1 MLNTKNYN
9 TNTLREQDFNH
20 YIHPFSDMADIKSA
34 GTRVI
39 VGGDGCHIWDSDGN
53 KIVDGMSGLWCVN
66 LGYGQKSLIEAAH
79 EQLKTLPFYNSFFKT
94 ANVPAIELSKLLAEV
109 APEGFERVF
118 YTNSGSEGNDT
129 IVRMVRRYWDI
140 VGKPTKKVIISRWNG
155 YHGSTMAG
163 ASLSGMTYMHEQG
176 GLPIPDI
183 VHINQ
188 PYQLEHG
195 NPGESTEDFGLRAAS
210 WLEDKILAIGA
221 HNIAA
226 FIGEPVQGAGGVII
240 PPPGYWAKIQEI
252 CRRYDILLVC
262 DEVICGFGRLGTW
275 FGCQHPRINVQPDLI
290 TIAKGLTNGY
300 IPMGGVLLSKKV
312 GDVIATKGG
321 DFNHGFTYSGHP
333 VAAAVGIA
341 TIKLIQSSNLINTL
355 QTRIVPYFYKAFASL
370 NVHPLVGDA
379 DSLGMVGGLVLY
391 KNKDKK
397 ELFNSDTNIGMICRD
412 FCFKNGVVMRAVG
425 CRMIM
430 APPLVVTEAIIDEMI
445 TKIRLSLDMTWQ
457 VVNK

>member
-1 MLNTKNYN
+1 MSYNTKE
-9 TNTLREQDFNH
+9 LQKQDFEH
-20 YIHPFSDMADIKSA
+20 YLHPFSDMADINQA
-34 GTRVI
+34 GARIMVK
-39 VGGDGCHIWDSDGN
+39 GEGSYIWDTEGN

-66 LGYGQKSLIEAAH
+66 LGYGQKTLIDAAH
-79 EQLKTLPFYNSFFKT
+79 KQLQELPFYNSFFKT
-94 ANVPAIELSKLLAEV
+94 ANVPAIELSKLLSEV
-109 APEGFERVF
+109 SPSGFERVF

-129 IVRMVRRYWDI
+129 IVRMVRRYWDV
-140 VGKPTKKVIISRWNG
+140 VGKPSKKVIISRWNG

-183 VHINQ
+183 VHIDQ

-195 NPGESTEDFGLRAAS
+195 KPGESEKDFGIRAAG
-210 WLEDKILAIGA
+210 WLEDKIKSIGA
-221 HNIAA
+221 ENIAA

-240 PPPGYWAKIQEI
+240 PPEGYWAKIQEI
-252 CRRYDILLVC
+252 CRKYDILLVS

-275 FGCQHPRINVQPDLI
+275 FGCQHPHINIQPDLM

-300 IPMGGVLLSKKV
+300 IPMGGVLVSKKV

-355 QTRIVPYFYKAFASL
+355 QSKTIPYFSKAFATL
-370 NVHPLVGDA
+370 NDHPMVADA
-379 DSLGMVGGLVLY
+379 KSLGMVAGLVLY
-391 KNKDKK
+391 KDKAKK
-397 ELFNSDTNIGMICRD
+397 ELFPAEKGVGMICRD

-425 CRMIM
+425 SRMIM
-430 APPLVVTEAIIDEMI
+430 APPLVVTEEIIDEMI
-445 TKIRLSLDMTWQ
+445 SKIRLSLDATWQ
-457 VVNK
+457 LVNK

>member
-1 MLNTKNYN
+1 MQTNFNTQE
-9 TNTLREQDFNH
+9 LREQDFNH
-20 YIHPFSDMADIKSA
+20 YLHPFSDMKDIKAS
-34 GTRVI
+34 GTRII
-39 VGGDGCHIWDSDGN
+39 VGGDGCYIWDSEGN

-66 LGYGQKSLIEAAH
+66 LGYGQKPLIDAAY

-94 ANVPAIELSKLLAEV
+94 ANVPAIQLSKLLSEIT
-109 APEGFERVF
+109 PEGFDRVF

-129 IVRMVRRYWDI
+129 IVRMVRRYWDV
-140 VGKPTKKVIISRWNG
+140 VGKPSKKTIISRWNG

-183 VHINQ
+183 IHINQ

-195 NPGESTEDFGLRAAS
+195 KPGESAEDFGARAAG
-210 WLEDKILAIGA
+210 WLEDKIKEVGAENIG
-221 HNIAA
+221 A

-240 PPPGYWAKIQEI
+240 PPPGYWKKIQEI
-252 CRRYDILLVC
+252 CRRYDILLVS

-275 FGCQHPRINVQPDLI
+275 FGCQHPHIDIQPDLM
-290 TIAKGLTNGY
+290 TVAKGLTNGY
-300 IPMGGVLLSKKV
+300 IPMGGVLVGKRV
-312 GDVIATKGG
+312 GDVIANEGG

-341 TIKLIQSSNLINTL
+341 TIKQIQSTNLINTL
-355 QTRIVPYFYKAFASL
+355 QTKIVPYFEKAFNSL
-370 NVHPLVGDA
+370 NDHPLVGDA
-379 DSLGMVGGLVLY
+379 QALGMVGGLVLY
-391 KNKDKK
+391 KNKEKK
-397 ELFNSDTNIGMICRD
+397 ELFPADSGVGMICRD

-430 APPLVVTEAIIDEMI
+430 APPLVVTEEIIDEMM
-445 TKIRLSLDMTWQ
+445 TKIRASLDATWQ
-457 VVNK
+457 AMKK